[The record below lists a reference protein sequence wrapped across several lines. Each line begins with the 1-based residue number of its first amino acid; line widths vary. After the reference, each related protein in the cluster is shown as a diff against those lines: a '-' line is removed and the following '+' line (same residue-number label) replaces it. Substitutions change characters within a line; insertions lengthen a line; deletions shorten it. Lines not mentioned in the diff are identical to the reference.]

1 LLTVGRHAESGSD
14 GRDQGL
20 APAIAGRRRTDIPEA
35 LWRGAAAELSDHP
48 TQAGRD
54 RSDRRRDGL
63 LAPEIDAAR
72 RPSAR
77 PVPGSPAGGGRPRED
92 ARQLSRSRLPLPPVP
107 AAARGAARAAA
118 PAGPLTTAAPFRAVP
133 SPEARPGILEVD
145 AFAAARP
152 VAGPSRNGSSRPIAA
167 SSGPVARVPR
177 QAAPDGL
184 EDSYGDWTPVAG
196 TVGRG
201 ATGNAALGEPEG
213 NLLVRPAPAT
223 TAIPERSVIGRRG
236 RSADQ
241 LDDQLDDQF
250 DDQLDDELD
259 DEAPDVVRGSGAGPV
274 GGRAAMRAERQAADM
289 ARRKAVK
296 RSGGPTSALPEEDDE
311 EPRKP
316 RRVVKGLVAMAVVG
330 LGVLGVY
337 TYVAPAPQ
345 DAAAQTPAFTNT
357 APTTAPTSELPALPS
372 EPVAVEPVVT
382 APVRVPV
389 TVLNATDVTG
399 LAGKISAAVVGAGWE
414 SPGVGAYEGTDVP
427 VSTVFF
433 TEGDETQRQ
442 AALQLIE
449 QFPQLTGPAPRFF
462 ELPADVTAPGLVV
475 VAAGDWQP

>member
-14 GRDQGL
+14 GTDQGH
-20 APAIAGRRRTDIPEA
+20 ASVIAGRRRTDVPDA
-35 LWRGAAAELSDHP
+35 LWRGAEAELSDHP

-63 LAPEIDAAR
+63 LTPGLDPAR

-77 PVPGSPAGGGRPRED
+77 PAPSAPAGGVRPRED

-107 AAARGAARAAA
+107 AASRGAATRAAA
-118 PAGPLTTAAPFRAVP
+118 PASPSTTAAPFRAVP
-133 SPEARPGILEVD
+133 SPEPRPGILEID
-145 AFAAARP
+145 AIRSDSPAASPLVSSASRPDAAVAAAAAP
-152 VAGPSRNGSSRPIAA
+152 GP
-167 SSGPVARVPR
+167 RVPR
-177 QAAPDGL
+177 QTTPDGRAS
-184 EDSYGDWTPVAG
+184 DTYGDWTPAAG
-196 TVGRG
+196 V
-201 ATGNAALGEPEG
+201 ALGEPAG
-213 NLLVRPAPAT
+213 DLLVRPAPST
-223 TAIPERSVIGRRG
+223 TAIPERTVTGRRG
-236 RSADQ
+236 PSAG
-241 LDDQLDDQF
+241 L
-250 DDQLDDELD
+250 LDDELP
-259 DEAPDVVRGSGAGPV
+259 EVVDGPV
-274 GGRAAMRAERQAADM
+274 AGGRAVMRAERQAADM
-289 ARRKAVK
+289 ARRKATAK
-296 RSGGPTSALPEEDDE
+296 RSGGSTSALPPEDGEEE
-311 EPRKP
+311 RKP

-345 DAAAQTPAFTNT
+345 DASAQTPAVTNRAPG
-357 APTTAPTSELPALPS
+357 APTAELPPLPV
-372 EPVAVEPVVT
+372 ETMPVEPVVT

-389 TVLNATDVTG
+389 TVLNATDITG
-399 LAGKISAAVVGAGWE
+399 LAGKISTAVVDAGWE
-414 SPGVGAYEGTDVP
+414 SPGVGAYENGDVP

-475 VAAGDWQP
+475 VATGDWQP